1 MDARWEEAQM
11 LIDWAV
17 QRKQLM
23 TPVTQTHINNST
35 AYPWVDVGLAKEIQA
50 KKMN

>member
-1 MDARWEEAQM
+1 MLQSKSMDSRWEEAQM

-23 TPVTQTHINNST
+23 TPITQTQIGNST
-35 AYPWVDVGLAKEIQA
+35 AYP
-50 KKMN
+50 